1 MRLTAQTF
9 RTSFAT
15 ADTWQPV
22 HISVQARLGQGSAT
36 ACASGSGSGT
46 SHYDMFVEAAQ
57 IDRKLQTT
65 QRLVGS
71 EARDGLKHRLVEDVL
86 ALGALLAL
94 RRRLP

>member
-22 HISVQARLGQGSAT
+22 HIRTGPTGTGLSHCLGVRVRHP
-36 ACASGSGSGT
+36 T

-71 EARDGLKHRLVEDVL
+71 EARDGLKHRLVEDAL

>member
-1 MRLTAQTF
+1 
-9 RTSFAT
+9 
-15 ADTWQPV
+15 
-22 HISVQARLGQGSAT
+22 
-36 ACASGSGSGT
+36 
-46 SHYDMFVEAAQ
+46 MFVEAAQ